1 MPTLPQKHVLS
12 RSLRL
17 TLLGNRRVPIFEI
30 WHQATRSGTAATV
43 FLTMLLII
51 ALFALNACQE
61 VTSRLTW
68 AFARD
73 NAILGSKLLD
83 RVHPK
88 LQVPVWALLANA
100 FVVLII
106 GCVYVGSTTAF
117 NAFVGSCLLLQQN
130 SFAIPA
136 ALLLWHGRSSR
147 VLPPGR
153 SVRLGAFGWV
163 ANIVTV
169 MFALLITVMYCF
181 PVEFPITGSNMS
193 KSRNYLRGLE
203 LRITANAC
211 VLRLYIGSHWNND
224 VVRCRQL
231 VCSRWPLLPRS
242 SPARRESRIAH
253 RYDWVC
259 RAVRS

>member
-1 MPTLPQKHVLS
+1 
-12 RSLRL
+12 
-17 TLLGNRRVPIFEI
+17 
-30 WHQATRSGTAATV
+30 
-43 FLTMLLII
+43 MLLVI

-68 AFARD
+68 SFARD

-83 RVHPK
+83 RVHPR

-163 ANIVTV
+163 ANVVTV
-169 MFALLITVMYCF
+169 VFALLITVMYCF
-181 PVEFPITGSNMS
+181 PIEFPITGSNMS
-193 KSRNYLRGLE
+193 ESRDHLRGPAISSLTNSSV
-203 LRITANAC
+203 I
-211 VLRLYIGSHWNND
+211 RLYRGSHWNND
-224 VVRCRQL
+224 VVCCHQL
-231 VCSRWPLLPRS
+231 VRSRWPLLPRS
-242 SPARRESRIAH
+242 TLA
-253 RYDWVC
+253 
-259 RAVRS
+259 